1 MACVLLGWELGANRG
16 HITKLMPIVARL
28 LEEGHE
34 VHLALQ
40 QIDAGG
46 LDLDPRIRLW
56 QAPLW
61 PRLLAS
67 LARPAPTPAA
77 TMADILARLGLE
89 RQGGLSSL
97 IAGWESLF
105 SAIRPDIV
113 VADFAP
119 SLLAA
124 AWDRIESVL
133 FGTGFTCPP
142 SDLARFPVW
151 AGMKP
156 AHDEDELL
164 DIADAELAISGRP
177 ALPSLAAIFRTDH
190 ALVTSFAELD
200 PYAEWR
206 KGGYVLPAVR
216 DMSEAEPGGQGEE
229 IFGYFINQIGPE
241 MKLWEGLA
249 ASRRRVRLHMYDPSP
264 AHIERFRALGLVFEP
279 KPLPFARIVAQSRI
293 VVSHGGHGFASA
305 AILAG
310 LPQMVTP
317 FDLEKLLVGQGIR
330 EGGLGLDHSL
340 FGVDPPAFGA
350 RLDAMCEDEA
360 LHATCRRRAGE
371 LAARTLP
378 APEDEIARFVSAA
391 R

>member
-1 MACVLLGWELGANRG
+1 MARVLLGWELGANRG
-16 HITKLMPIVARL
+16 HITKIMPMAARL
-28 LEEGHE
+28 MEDGHE
-34 VHLALQ
+34 IHLALQ

-56 QAPLW
+56 QAPVW

-77 TMADILARLGLE
+77 TMADILARLGLQ
-89 RQGGLSSL
+89 RQGCLSAL
-97 IAGWESLF
+97 IAGWDSLF
-105 SAIRPDIV
+105 DAIRPDFV
-113 VADFAP
+113 VSDFAP
-119 SLLAA
+119 ALLAA
-124 AWDRIESVL
+124 SWGRIENVL

-142 SDLARFPVW
+142 SDLERFPVW
-151 AGMKP
+151 AGLKP

-177 ALPSLAAIFRTDH
+177 ALPSLAGLFRTDH

-200 PYAEWR
+200 PYAQWR

-216 DMSEAEPGGQGEE
+216 DLSGAEPGGQGDE

-241 MKLWEGLA
+241 LTLWEGLA
-249 ASRRRVRLHMYDPSP
+249 ASGRRVRIHMHDPSP
-264 AHIERFRALGLVFEP
+264 AHVERFRSLGLIFEP
-279 KPLPFARIVAQSRI
+279 RPLPFARIVAQSRI

-317 FDLEKLLVGQGIR
+317 FDLEKFLVGEGIR

-340 FGVDPPAFGA
+340 FNIEPARFGA
-350 RLDAMCEDEA
+350 RLAAMCDDDE
-360 LHATCRRRAGE
+360 LRRTCKRRADE
-371 LAARTLP
+371 LFARTLP
-378 APEDEIARFVSAA
+378 APEEEIARFIREA